1 MHFIFYIMFQ
11 NVSQSM
17 PITVKWAVKKNH
29 LLLKVY
35 SKEVSFDMRL
45 GKGMWLVKLAEGLD

>member
-1 MHFIFYIMFQ
+1 
-11 NVSQSM
+11 M
-17 PITVKWAVKKNH
+17 PITAKWAVKKNH